1 MNHDRINK
9 AFEKF
14 LLSETIL
21 SIIYLEYFFCTHL
34 AILIYFTFTNFRDS
48 NNP

>member
-1 MNHDRINK
+1 MNQDRINK
-9 AFEKF
+9 AFKKF

-34 AILIYFTFTNFRDS
+34 AILISFTFSNFRDS

>member
-1 MNHDRINK
+1 MNQDRINK

-14 LLSETIL
+14 LPSETIL

-34 AILIYFTFTNFRDS
+34 TILISFIFSNFHDS